1 MEENVKKYVIVKRRV
16 SPTLR
21 IGVVVPVIRAKDVK
35 DRLRGLK
42 KSNKYKTKQLLDAFE
57 DFENVLF

>member
-1 MEENVKKYVIVKRRV
+1 MEENAKKYVIVKRRV

-35 DRLRGLK
+35 DLLRCRE
-42 KSNKYKTKQLLDAFE
+42 KSNKYRIKRLLYVFE
-57 DFENVLF
+57 GIENESF